1 MRSYLNRSFYIKKDV
16 SKEETERISSRQK
29 SMHAR
34 VTAIKMPPLTN
45 KTITL
50 SDQKQEPKFTIS
62 RFSKAKYLRNDLLDT
77 TFQQSNEQGKVEE
90 KMNQLLTIEQYFLSQ
105 GFDFSLQIHKNVY
118 LPIEKF
124 EDDTLQKYSND
135 QVIEMLK
142 TQKIQIFVMEQNSL
156 GDWFWYRA
164 ELIGYSKLFHYQRKN
179 REGRCARIHFIMDF
193 EDKQLYI
200 KKLKQAFYLRDQMD
214 RYLKFNCYVENM
226 PTNDLIQ
233 LKSEQKKRIKKRLG
247 FEFPS
252 LLIKKEFIEVNILN
266 LKTQNE
272 IIFIH
277 FLKNS
282 ETNQKLKDLLEIL
295 NNQYI
300 KSQVSIRNIIQ
311 NQLIY
316 SEGILIQQIK
326 TSFQILRQSYFLA
339 SISNIK
345 PIQKCLQY
353 ISNQI
358 ADLLQLELFVYQQQP
373 FEKFKFSQEMHMKTV
388 LSGIKIKWVQEI
400 IEFCRIN
407 LQIQNKKSIILTQI
421 QLDRFFQLIRMRL
434 QDALH
439 NFLKINYEKFINYLN
454 KHIPEDVQIQ
464 SYSQVHNIYTNQ
476 YAIIKPLYTIQIQ
489 FKVNEICY
497 SINPLQFKD
506 IIIGFFDQIYE
517 SIGDIPDPETRL
529 IEYFQKEFLYEM
541 NGNLKAPEKEQY
553 YFDAIDNLSN
563 KVRKSLFDYLKQFES
578 LQKLQYQKS
587 FEIILAETLILDN
600 REDMK
605 LIDQIPEF
613 IEVGAFLIVI
623 SEMKSY
629 FYQLLRKR
637 EQYYIEQLSIYHKE
651 DCMRLLNE
659 FANLELK
666 IIEKPQ
672 NIEQLVEKR
681 EFLEDA
687 FPQKLNLLQQEVQ
700 KNKFYFDLLNSV
712 IECQNIVYINFYP
725 IRREDTHKYYRLLIQ
740 EQQLLKLAQSQK
752 QLLENQKEEIFQIQ
766 AHEQSKFKKKI
777 KQLEQ
782 QVYKFQ
788 EYYQLEQSKMAE
800 DEMIIINNQFQ
811 QYSEEAQRFN
821 KREQLFGLEQT
832 NYEILLQLQC
842 EYKPFEVVWRVN
854 SIWQYQNIKWLN
866 DSLNIVDYQGCEQFF
881 NQDYKQFIQV
891 VDKIQFQEIFT
902 LWKNLKKEI
911 DQFQMYVPILLSLTK
926 NGLRERHFNY
936 LGQLL
941 NIQDDQLKNYI
952 SLQKLI
958 DLKIIDYQEECIE
971 LGLKAQEEF
980 GIEQVLKQITDVWN
994 EYRFNSII
1002 VKGVQIFKKIDVI
1015 QALVDDHLISLELMM
1030 KQKNNNY
1037 FIQEINT
1044 LYEDLRRISSYLEE
1058 WNKTQTQIVYMQPI
1072 FDSGDILKQL
1082 PVEYKKYRQIDK
1094 FYKEIIGFSDKVI
1107 EFGQQDIQKVK
1118 QINNLLDQIHKE
1130 LGNYLERK
1138 KEKFSR
1144 FYFISNEEILEILS
1158 NGQDLVFLQKY
1169 LYKLFENIVNL
1180 KMNKY
1185 NQIYALQTKDCEL
1198 KLQDKVDTNNKCIE
1212 DWLLEVEQQM
1222 KQNVKYNILNRNNE
1236 CGNQIMMINFELDH
1250 TYRVEEDMKQGRDLR
1265 IYLMELKD
1273 KLHNK
1278 NLDVANIILL
1288 AHHVEVLKQLIDY
1301 NQQLIPFYW
1310 SLQLRYYIK
1319 STNCQINSLEAS
1331 IQYGYEYQGNI
1342 ERIIITPLTE
1352 RSLVIFLNALH
1363 YKRGGAAVGQTGTGK
1378 TETIKD
1384 LCKAVGYRC
1393 ILFNCS
1399 ELVDY
1404 ILISQFIKGIYT
1416 SQCWSCFDEFN
1427 RITAEVLSV
1436 AASKLMQYQPDGIF
1450 VTMNPNYKGRHEF
1463 PDNLKSYFR
1472 MASMISPNVQII
1484 LSTILSIF
1492 GFNEPAKLTSQLMQL
1507 ISISKDLLSNQHHYD
1522 YSLRALKS
1530 VVMLAGQLFK
1540 QSHDQD
1546 VNQQNYILKA
1556 LKYVFEPKLIQND
1569 LNLFHQLLIQFYPA
1583 QEIKSV
1589 ERDDF
1594 SNFIVTSILQ
1604 QKVSELKQILKLRHG
1619 IMIVGPAGSGKSA
1632 CLEVT
1637 LKQTNMTNIRLFPK
1651 AMKVSELFGC
1661 LNISTLEW
1669 EEGVL
1674 PSLLKQEQQQDIYIF
1689 DGAVETE
1696 WIETMNSALDNSKR
1710 LCLTNG
1716 CIINL
1721 NCSMIFEVDSL
1732 KGATP
1737 STISRC
1743 GILYIS
1749 DDPLLG
1755 LKQFISNKCD
1765 KQASKYNEIIEKLR
1779 SKIIQL
1785 KIPLSYFSN
1794 QLITIMKEIQ
1804 NEYHNFNLQLFI
1816 YCLAWTILPQVIEKN
1831 ERSNINQYL
1840 INLGNILCDNLLI
1853 YNEYKED
1860 MNKFQLIHVPTILKF
1875 TNFEDI
1881 YVPKIEDM
1889 AYLKIS
1895 QSLLNR
1901 SNIRFEG
1908 ISGAGK
1914 TKLINE
1920 ILHNFQYIRINCS
1933 SSTNSSNTQMTLESN
1948 LERRRKGV
1956 FGPQMGQK
1964 CIIVLDDFHMPQDVE
1979 LVRQFLHQKGWYS
1992 KRDTHSIL
2000 QKVEDTTILA
2010 AMTQQHQHSDRML
2023 RLWTTFKFC
2032 QEETI
2037 YQTIFS
2043 QMTQAFQ
2050 MQHIVQKTLQ
2060 AYKQIKEQIKA
2071 TPFKVH
2077 YQFTMRDVWR
2087 VLQSMCTKKTQNEYQ
2102 WNFEMARVFVD
2113 RLITKQDKILAQS
2126 IIGVDTVQF
2135 CEFSSG
2141 YNDHSYKAVNDLD
2154 TLLQLMKEQ
2163 FQKQGITI
2171 YEDAL
2176 KSLIAISR
2184 VLGLQSGHL
2193 VILGQVGTGG
2203 VQLSKLAVLIQENES
2218 PQIDRWKDDL
2228 RNIIKKCIMENKKMT
2243 IIIDDQRNAHNQPQ
2257 IYQDIS
2263 TLLNSGDLDI
2273 FNRQELDD
2281 LHSIFQEQALQEQKD
2296 SKINLKILLHKSY
2309 VNRLVKNLHCIVCI
2323 TSTIKFR
2330 HYPNLINC
2338 STILALQQLPD
2349 QALLSI
2355 AQMQL
2360 KHLDINQKQMSE
2372 LFKLFHQSAQ
2382 LIDNHQK
2389 IQTVTS
2395 IHFQDLIF
2403 TFNKLY
2409 QQKTNELQSRIIR
2422 IKNGLSKIQI
2432 ANETITEL
2440 KKELLEITPEIEKSQ
2455 QESSRMMEKLKQEK
2469 DQAFY
2474 QESLLSEDETQANVQ
2489 QIQATKLA
2497 NEATQAVKEVNLLL
2511 DQTLQD
2517 VSKLKKEH
2525 LIEIKSL
2532 GKPPKPVVIILTGVV
2547 ILNLDNLRQYI
2558 TQPLTALT
2566 NQEYF
2571 EIAKKYLLN
2580 DPKELLEL
2588 IRNYDKN
2595 NINPYNINRLEK
2607 IVLSEPDFTF
2617 ERAKQCSAAVKYLYS
2632 WVKAMYEYNKVY
2644 IETKP
2649 LRERLIEAQ
2658 KQLKDKTDILN
2669 EKKSQ
2674 LTIVFQ
2680 KVKVLQEKYDQQT
2693 QKCEF
2698 LNKQLEESSNKLQ
2711 RAIGLTSGLEQEQQR
2726 WSHQINVLQ
2735 NSLKSVLG
2743 DCAIA
2748 AAYLNYCA
2756 PLSEQLK
2763 HQLLQQ
2769 WSKQVKAKIGYENH
2783 PLQFLNPSQIQD
2795 LNQINSIFLQHTI
2808 KPILCIDPQ
2817 CQANEYIR
2825 NNNQVMDVNDQHQFE
2840 VALSL
2845 KQSIL
2850 IENLNNIPDWLTEY
2864 INNNPHPKI
2873 KIYVTTMQYNFQMT
2887 SLNYSQFYVINFQ
2900 ITKYNAEELILNQIV
2915 NTQNPELYKQQV
2927 ELKQMEFKNEQK
2939 LKQIED
2945 TILSILNVENIKD
2958 LLNQETLI
2966 NQLSNSKKTFNE
2978 IQLAQSE
2985 FQQIQKDLI
2994 TTKHQYKQ
3002 LASKITDLYF
3012 ISQDMQCLDPMYQF
3026 SLEWFITQLLYTI
3039 KNTNNLKLIFSNFR
3053 LRYYSC
3059 LSRVL
3064 TERHRLVL
3072 AFLLAKQCLVSV
3084 DHEDWQAF
3092 IGYSKLKTDDFQAK
3106 INPFTWIDNANYQRI
3121 CSELNHFQLVT
3132 AKILINNFEQIKQF
3146 YLSKKYQETEIPH
3159 LDRLDEMQRI
3169 FIVKAIRPD
3178 YIQIMIKQFIYR
3190 MLDFDIDKVQ
3200 SIPLD
3205 ITFNESQHN
3214 KILLY
3219 VLQNNQDPIEQ
3230 IKDFAVSKNFN
3241 KKLWTL
3247 SLGQGQ
3253 GNKAE
3258 RLIREAAEQG
3268 LWIVIQNCHLHQQW
3282 LNELDKLIMIESHVD
3297 YRLWLTSKSIIQ
3309 FPGRILQKSV
3319 KLTYNTNDEKQ
3330 IEMTDIAKF
3339 HFGLLNF
3346 CKLGLLGFNKKY
3358 QFTQYDL
3365 NITQEQSN
3373 KIDVSDQLKPIALT
3387 YITSQ
3392 LHYGGHIVD
3401 EQDQIILNKL
3411 CCYYLIDK
3419 VSPVNSNLIQI
3430 YVGEQMCQEFVND
3443 LLYKEYGQIDQIN
3456 DEINKTILYLSSNL
3470 PKQIIFDN
3478 SRNHKLDPFLVQ
3490 EILLIN
3496 QLIELIEESISL
3508 IQRILT
3514 GDSSPNTMIA
3524 EDIKYQRVP
3533 QEWMDI
3539 GFRSDKKLGQWFQEF
3554 LKRVNFINNWND
3566 QGIPNAIWLG
3576 GLMKPNSFLM
3586 YAKYSEECLNKKTIY
3601 TILDSIQIEHIT
3613 NCPANG
3619 YYLYGLTLQ
3628 GAKWNQKQ
3636 HILVESNS
3644 MLNEFPIC
3652 YLNYKE
3658 DDEYQL
3664 FYSCPLY
3671 RLIDRKELVAFI
3683 PMPCDTTREWILILK
3698 SLVLRQPK
3706 ENLKRLHPV
3715 AQQKREQYSQTPEPL
3730 QYKTREESPFRIL
3743 RSQNGNLPVYKKYFV
3758 RSEVPRTVIRHIE
3771 GDVNEFIKELRKV
3784 CSNADVIEK
3793 VGRVEVNGSHTISVR
3808 KWLTQLGF

>member
-1 MRSYLNRSFYIKKDV
+1 MRQYLNRSFYIKKDV
-16 SKEETERISSRQK
+16 TKEETERISNRQK

-34 VTAIKMPPLTN
+34 VTAIRMPPLTN

-62 RFSKAKYLRNDLLDT
+62 RFSKAKYLRNDLIETSLL
-77 TFQQSNEQGKVEE
+77 QNNEQVKGEE
-90 KMNQLLTIEQYFLSQ
+90 KLNQVQTIEQYFLSQ
-105 GFDFSLQIHKNVY
+105 GFDFSIQINKNLY

-124 EDDTLQKYSND
+124 EDDTLQVYSDD
-135 QVIEMLK
+135 QIIQLLK
-142 TQKIQIFVMEQNSL
+142 NQKILIYVMEQNTL

-200 KKLKQAFYLRDQMD
+200 KKLRQAFYLRDQMD

-233 LKSEQKKRIKKRLG
+233 LNADQKKKIKKRLG
-247 FEFPS
+247 FEFPKQQ
-252 LLIKKEFIEVNILN
+252 IQKEFMEVNLLN

-272 IIFIH
+272 IIFKL
-277 FLKNS
+277 FLKNN
-282 ETNQKLKDLLEIL
+282 ETNKKLKDLLEIFK
-295 NNQYI
+295 NQYI
-300 KSQVSIRNIIQ
+300 KPENSIKNLIQ
-311 NQLIY
+311 TQLIY

-353 ISNQI
+353 ISNHV
-358 ADLLQLELFVYQQQP
+358 ADLLQYDLFVYQQQS
-373 FEKFKFSQEMHMKTV
+373 FEKFKFSQEMHIKTV
-388 LSGIKIKWVQEI
+388 LQSIKIKWIEEI

-407 LQIQNKKSIILTQI
+407 LQIQNKKSLILTQI
-421 QLDRFFQLIRMRL
+421 QLDRFFQLTRMRL
-434 QDALH
+434 QDALL
-439 NFLKINYEKFINYLN
+439 NFLKINFEKFINYLN
-454 KHIPEDVQIQ
+454 THIPEDVQIQ

-476 YAIIKPLYTIQIQ
+476 YAIIKPLYSIQIL

-497 SINPLQFKD
+497 SFNPIQFKD
-506 IIIGFFDQIYE
+506 IILGFFELIYE
-517 SIGDIPDPETRL
+517 AIGNIPDPETRL
-529 IEYFQKEFLYEM
+529 IEYFQKEFLYTM
-541 NGNLKAPEKEQY
+541 NGNLKAPEKEQKY
-553 YFDAIDNLSN
+553 IDTIDNLSN
-563 KVRKSLFDYLKQFES
+563 KIKKSLFDYLKQFEN
-578 LQKLQYQKS
+578 LQKLQNQKP
-587 FEIILAETLILDN
+587 FEINLAETLILNN
-600 REDMK
+600 REDMR

-613 IEVGAFLIVI
+613 IEVGTFLIVI
-623 SEMKSY
+623 SEMKNY
-629 FYQLLRKR
+629 FQLILRKR
-637 EQYYIEQLSIYHKE
+637 EQYYIEQLSLYHKE

-659 FANLELK
+659 YANLELK

-672 NIEQLVEKR
+672 NIELLVEKR
-681 EFLEDA
+681 EFLEDVL
-687 FPQKLNLLQQEVQ
+687 PQKLSFLQQEVQ
-700 KNKFYFDLLNSV
+700 KNKLNFDLLNSV

-725 IRREDTHKYYRLLIQ
+725 IRREETHKYYRLLIQ
-740 EQQLLKLAQSQK
+740 EQQLLKLSMIQK
-752 QLLENQKEEIFQIQ
+752 QLLENQKDEIFQIQ
-766 AHEQSKFKKKI
+766 AHEQQKFKKKI
-777 KQLEQ
+777 RQLQQ
-782 QVYKFQ
+782 QVYQFQ
-788 EYYQLEQSKMAE
+788 EYYEQEQSKMAE
-800 DEMIIINNQFQ
+800 DMMIVINNQFK
-811 QYSEEAQRFN
+811 QYSDEAQRFN

-842 EYKPFEVVWRVN
+842 EYKPFEAVWRVN
-854 SIWQYQNIKWLN
+854 SIWQQQNVKWLN
-866 DSLNIVDYQGCEQFF
+866 DSLNIVDYQACEQFF

-891 VDKIQFQEIFT
+891 VDKIQNQEIFT
-902 LWKNLKKEI
+902 LWKELKKEI

-926 NGLRERHFNY
+926 NGLRKRHFKY
-936 LGQLL
+936 LGELL
-941 NIQDDQLKNYI
+941 NIEDLEFENYI
-952 SLQKLI
+952 SLQQLI
-958 DLKIIDYQEECIE
+958 DLKIINYNDECIE
-971 LGLKAQEEF
+971 LGLKAQEEY
-980 GIEQVLKQITDVWN
+980 GIEQILKQITEIWS
-994 EYRFNSII
+994 EYRFNSMM
-1002 VKGVQIFKKIDVI
+1002 VKGVQIFKKLDIV
-1015 QALVDDHLISLELMM
+1015 QVLVDDHLIQLELMM

-1037 FIQEINT
+1037 FIQKINN
-1044 LYEDLRRISSYLEE
+1044 LYDQLRHISCYLEE
-1058 WNKTQTQIVYMQPI
+1058 WNKTQSQIVYLQPV

-1094 FYKEIIGFSDKVI
+1094 LYKEIIGYSDKVI
-1107 EFGQQDIQKVK
+1107 EFGQQDVEKVK
-1118 QINNLLDQIHKE
+1118 QINGLLDQIHKE

-1158 NGQDLVFLQKY
+1158 NGQDLIFLQKY
-1169 LYKLFENIVNL
+1169 LYKLFESIVNL
-1180 KMNKY
+1180 KMNKQ
-1185 NQIYALQTKDCEL
+1185 NQIYAVQTKECEL
-1198 KLQDKVDTNNKCIE
+1198 RYQEKVDTNNKCIE

-1222 KQNVKYNILNRNNE
+1222 KYNVKQNILSRNND
-1236 CGNQIMMINFELDH
+1236 CGNQVTLINFELDH

-1265 IYLMELKD
+1265 IYLVELKD
-1273 KLHNK
+1273 KLQNK

-1288 AHHVEVLKQLIDY
+1288 AHHVEVLKQLLDY

-1319 STNCQINSLEAS
+1319 NTNCQINSLEAS
-1331 IQYGYEYQGNI
+1331 IQYGYEYQGNL

-1427 RITAEVLSV
+1427 RIAAEVLSV

-1450 VTMNPNYKGRHEF
+1450 VTMNPDYKGRNEF

-1472 MASMISPNVQII
+1472 MASMISPNIQII

-1492 GFNEPAKLTSQLMQL
+1492 GFNEPSKLTHQLMEL
-1507 ISISKDLLSNQHHYD
+1507 ISISKDLLSNQYHYD

-1530 VVMLAGQLFK
+1530 VVILAGQLYQE
-1540 QSHDQD
+1540 QSNDLKLDQS
-1546 VNQQNYILKA
+1546 NYILKA
-1556 LKYVFEPKLIQND
+1556 LKYVYEPKLIQND
-1569 LNLFHQLLIQFYPA
+1569 LILFHQLLLQFYPA

-1589 ERDDF
+1589 GRDDF
-1594 SNFIVTSILQ
+1594 GHFIATSVLQ

-1619 IMIVGPAGSGKSA
+1619 IMIVGPAGQGKSA

-1637 LKQTNMTNIRLFPK
+1637 LKQTNLTNIRLFPK
-1651 AMKVSELFGC
+1651 AMKASELFGC

-1674 PSLLKQEQQQDIYIF
+1674 PSLLKLEQQQEVYIF

-1721 NCSMIFEVDSL
+1721 NCSMIFEVDTL

-1755 LKQFISNKCD
+1755 LKQFISQTCD
-1765 KQASKYNEIIEKLR
+1765 KQASKYNEIIEKLKNR
-1779 SKIIQL
+1779 ILQL
-1785 KIPLSYFSN
+1785 KIPLSYFSH
-1794 QLITIMKEIQ
+1794 QLITIMRQIQ
-1804 NEYHNFNLQLFI
+1804 SEYHNFNIQLFI
-1816 YCLAWTILPQVIEKN
+1816 YCLAWTILPQVNDKN
-1831 ERSNINQYL
+1831 ERSSMNEYL
-1840 INLGNILCDNLLI
+1840 MNLGNIICDNLII

-1860 MNKFQLIHVPTILKF
+1860 MNKFQLFHVPTILKF

-1895 QSLLNR
+1895 QALLNNT
-1901 SNIRFEG
+1901 NIRFEG

-1920 ILHNFQYIRINCS
+1920 ILHSFQYIRINCS
-1933 SSTNSSNTQMTLESN
+1933 SSTNSSNTQQTLESN
-1948 LERRRKGV
+1948 LERRRKGI
-1956 FGPQMGQK
+1956 FGPQMGQR

-1979 LVRQFLHQKGWYS
+1979 LIRQFLHQKGWYS
-1992 KRDTHSIL
+1992 KRDSHSIL
-2000 QKVEDTTILA
+2000 QKIEDTTILA

-2023 RLWTTFKFC
+2023 RLWTTFKFL
-2032 QEETI
+2032 QEETV
-2037 YQTIFS
+2037 YYTIFN

-2071 TPFKVH
+2071 TPLKVH

-2087 VLQSMCTKKTQNEYQ
+2087 VFQSMCTKKTLNENQ

-2126 IIGVDTVQF
+2126 IIGVDSVQF

-2141 YNDHSYKAVNDLD
+2141 YNDHSYKAVNDFD

-2171 YEDAL
+2171 YDDAL

-2184 VLGLQSGHL
+2184 VLGLQQGHL

-2203 VQLSKLAVLIQENES
+2203 VQLSKLAAFIQESES
-2218 PQIDRWKDDL
+2218 PQIERWKEDL
-2228 RNIIKKCIMENKKMT
+2228 RNIIKKCIIENKKIA
-2243 IIIDDQRNAHNQPQ
+2243 IIIDDQRNSHNQPT

-2281 LHSIFQEQALQEQKD
+2281 LHSVFQEQIDQEYQDCK
-2296 SKINLKILLHKSY
+2296 SNRKIILHKLY
-2309 VNRLVKNLHCIVCI
+2309 LNRLVNNLHFIVCI
-2323 TSTIKFR
+2323 TSTNKFR

-2338 STILALQQLPD
+2338 SHILALQQLPE
-2349 QALLSI
+2349 QALISI

-2360 KHLDINQKQMSE
+2360 KHLDINLKQISE
-2372 LFKLFHQSAQ
+2372 LFKFFHQSAQ

-2395 IHFQDLIF
+2395 IHYYDLIY

-2409 QQKTNELQSRIIR
+2409 LLKTTELQSRINR
-2422 IKNGLSKIQI
+2422 IKNGLSKILT
-2432 ANETITEL
+2432 ANETISEL

-2474 QESLLSEDETQANVQ
+2474 QESLLSEDETQANFQ

-2547 ILNLDNLRQYI
+2547 ILNLDNLRSQI
-2558 TQPLTALT
+2558 TQPLTTLT
-2566 NQEYF
+2566 NQDYF

-2649 LRERLIEAQ
+2649 LRDRLIEAQ
-2658 KQLKDKTDILN
+2658 KQLREKTQILN

-2674 LTIVFQ
+2674 LVIVFQ
-2680 KVKVLQEKYDQQT
+2680 KVKDLQEKYDQQT
-2693 QKCEF
+2693 QKCDV
-2698 LNKQLEESSNKLQ
+2698 LNKQLEDSTNKLQ
-2711 RAIGLTSGLEQEQQR
+2711 RAIGLTQGLEQEQQR
-2726 WSHQINVLQ
+2726 WSHQINILK
-2735 NSLKSVLG
+2735 NSQKNVLG

-2756 PLSEQLK
+2756 PLTEQLK
-2763 HQLLQQ
+2763 NQLLQQ
-2769 WSKQVKAKIGYENH
+2769 WAKQVKSKIGFENH
-2783 PLQFLNPSQIQD
+2783 PQQFLNPSQIQD
-2795 LNQINSIFLQHTI
+2795 LQQINSIFLQHSI

-2817 CQANEYIR
+2817 CQANEYLR
-2825 NNNQVMDVNDQHQFE
+2825 LHNSVMDVNDQHQFE

-2850 IENLNNIPDWLTEY
+2850 IENLNVIPNWLIDY
-2864 INNNPHPKI
+2864 VNNNPHPI
-2873 KIYVTTMQYNFQMT
+2873 VKIYVTTMQYNFQMS

-2900 ITKYNAEELILNQIV
+2900 ITKLNAEELILNQIV
-2915 NTQNPELYKQQV
+2915 NTQNPELYKQQI
-2927 ELKQMEFKNEQK
+2927 ELKQMEFKNELK

-2945 TILSILNVENIKD
+2945 TILSILNVENFKD

-2966 NQLSNSKKTFNE
+2966 NQLSNSKKIFNE

-2985 FQQIQKDLI
+2985 FQQIQKDL
-2994 TTKHQYKQ
+2994 TNTKQQYKQ

-3012 ISQDMQCLDPMYQF
+3012 ISQEMQCLDPMYQF
-3026 SLEWFITQLLYTI
+3026 SLEWFINQLLYTI
-3039 KNTNNLKLIFSNFR
+3039 RNTNNLKLLFPNFR
-3053 LRYYSC
+3053 LRFYSC

-3064 TERHRLVL
+3064 TEKHRFVF
-3072 AFLLAKQCLVSV
+3072 AFLLAKQCMVSV
-3084 DHEDWQAF
+3084 DQDDWQAF
-3092 IGYSKLKTDDFQAK
+3092 IGYSKLKTDVQQPKD
-3106 INPFTWIDNANYQRI
+3106 NPFTWIDNSNYQRI
-3121 CSELNHFQLVT
+3121 CIELDNFQIVT

-3146 YLSKKYQETEIPH
+3146 YLSKKYQESEIPH
-3159 LDRLDEMQRI
+3159 IERLDEIQRI

-3178 YIQIMIKQFIYR
+3178 YIQIMIKQFIQR
-3190 MLDFDIDKVQ
+3190 MLDFDVDKVQ
-3200 SIPLD
+3200 QIPLD
-3205 ITFNESQHN
+3205 ITFNESQQN

-3230 IKDFAVSKNFN
+3230 IKDFASTRNFI

-3258 RLIREAAEQG
+3258 KLIREAAEQG

-3282 LNELDKLIMIESHVD
+3282 LNELDKLIMIESHTD

-3373 KIDVSDQLKPIALT
+3373 KIDVSDKLKPIALS

-3401 EQDQIILNKL
+3401 DQDQIILNKL
-3411 CCYYLIDK
+3411 SCYYLIDK

-3430 YVGEQMCQEFVND
+3430 YLGEQICQEFIND

-3456 DEINKTILYLSSNL
+3456 DEVNKTVQYLSSNL
-3470 PKQIIFDN
+3470 PKQIVFDN
-3478 SRNHKLDPFLVQ
+3478 SRNHKLDSYLVQ
-3490 EILLIN
+3490 EISLIN
-3496 QLIELIEESISL
+3496 QLIDIIEESIQI
-3508 IQRILT
+3508 IQRILA
-3514 GDSSPNTMIA
+3514 GDSCPNTMIA

-3533 QEWMDI
+3533 QQWMDI
-3539 GFRSDKKLGQWFQEF
+3539 GFRSENKLGQWFQEF
-3554 LKRVNFINNWND
+3554 LRRANFINNWNE

-3576 GLMKPNSFLM
+3576 GFMKPNSFLM
-3586 YAKYSEECLNKKTIY
+3586 YAKYSQECLNKKTIF
-3601 TILDSIQIEHIT
+3601 TILDSIKLEHIT
-3613 NCPANG
+3613 KSPSNG
-3619 YYLYGLTLQ
+3619 YYIYGLTLQ

-3636 HILVESNS
+3636 HIIVESNS

-3652 YLNYKE
+3652 FLNYKE
-3658 DDEYQL
+3658 EDEYQL
-3664 FYSCPLY
+3664 FYSCP
-3671 RLIDRKELVAFI
+3671 
-3683 PMPCDTTREWILILK
+3683 
-3698 SLVLRQPK
+3698 
-3706 ENLKRLHPV
+3706 
-3715 AQQKREQYSQTPEPL
+3715 QKRINNIY
-3730 QYKTREESPFRIL
+3730 
-3743 RSQNGNLPVYKKYFV
+3743 
-3758 RSEVPRTVIRHIE
+3758 
-3771 GDVNEFIKELRKV
+3771 
-3784 CSNADVIEK
+3784 SNAM
-3793 VGRVEVNGSHTISVR
+3793 
-3808 KWLTQLGF
+3808 